1 MRPLGKRYRWAPM
14 LLGLACLGA
23 QATEA
28 GGSVQAGGPATRTM
42 AAEPAQGFGTGS
54 RVDAAVLANLS
65 GGSDVDNT
73 INLDGSVSNTTTE
86 NVSTGT
92 NWIGGGAF
100 GNAVGLPMVIQ
111 NSGNSVLIQNATIVN
126 LQMQP

>member
-28 GGSVQAGGPATRTM
+28 GGPVQNGTPAARTV
-42 AAEPAQGFGTGS
+42 AAESVQGFGPGS
-54 RVDAAVLANLS
+54 RVDTAVLANLS

-73 INLDGSVSNTTTE
+73 INIDGSVSNTSTE

-111 NSGNSVLIQNATIVN
+111 NSGNGVLIQNATIVN